1 MEVSELV
8 VMEVGTIP
16 TLTVITLV
24 AMVEE
29 PQRMVLATP
38 ADMDIRREQL
48 DEVEAQAHQEQADVE
63 LEPLAMVATVEDAEE
78 ILRVALTVTP
88 PDLAARDR

>member
-1 MEVSELV
+1 MSELV

>member
-1 MEVSELV
+1 
-8 VMEVGTIP
+8 MEVGTIP